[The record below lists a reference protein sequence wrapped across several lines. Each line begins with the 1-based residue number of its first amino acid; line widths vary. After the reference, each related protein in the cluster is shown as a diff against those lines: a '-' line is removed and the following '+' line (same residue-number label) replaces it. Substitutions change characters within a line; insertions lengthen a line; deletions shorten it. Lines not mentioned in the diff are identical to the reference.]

1 MEICC
6 WGRKGGMKKRSRNY
20 SAPGIWIPLSLIINA
35 DTGFAYYLAGRY
47 EPALQA
53 YQKVV
58 AANPNFLPVHF
69 YLAKYYRQT
78 GQFDLWLKESVE
90 DDRLAGLSGRANLCN
105 SNLLGAGSGLQWK
118 RSLGPRVQALWRT
131 TNPPEWILAARR
143 MLMPLLVET
152 WRR

>member
-1 MEICC
+1 MLGPE
-6 WGRKGGMKKRSRNY
+6 GRHEEAIAELQRARDLD
-20 SAPGIWIPLSLIINA
+20 PLSLIINA

-58 AANPNFLPVHF
+58 AANPDFLPVHF

-90 DDRLAGLSGRANLCN
+90 DDRLAGLSGRGQSLRQQFARGGFRAAMEEMARPA
-105 SNLLGAGSGLQWK
+105 GAGTLANS
-118 RSLGPRVQALWRT
+118 
-131 TNPPEWILAARR
+131 NPPEWILAARR